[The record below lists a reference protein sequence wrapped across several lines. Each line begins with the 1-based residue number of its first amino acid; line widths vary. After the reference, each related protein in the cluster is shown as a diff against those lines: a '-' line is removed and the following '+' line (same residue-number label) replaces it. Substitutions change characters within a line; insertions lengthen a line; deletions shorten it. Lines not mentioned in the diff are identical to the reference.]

1 MKPNGKFATLV
12 VFLIVVVGTVLLS
25 SHAYAQS
32 DVSRGDSK
40 DALEGTFVVTVTFDG
55 GGSSVV
61 RRLFTRDG
69 KVVALSHSPR
79 SPYSSGTIGLN
90 PAVQTRLSHTG
101 WGQALDGMRCYLAPL
116 SSLHGWAAAH
126 GHFVSGF

>member
-90 PAVQTRLSHTG
+90 PAVQTRLSHT
-101 WGQALDGMRCYLAPL
+101 DGVKL
-116 SSLHGWAAAH
+116 STE
-126 GHFVSGF
+126 SGVT